1 MRKRGVRQ
9 GGLTLVELL
18 VAISVLAFVAVLG
31 WRGLDSI
38 VRARVALNEDLG
50 HTRGMQLAFAQLQ
63 SDASNIAL
71 PSPLTNN
78 RGPIQARADELVL
91 IRNVFAYNQPS
102 RLQVVSYRV
111 REGRLTRQ
119 QSIPTRDLQELEST
133 WQAMVNGTYVSDAIE
148 LQSGVAGIRMRL
160 WGNNGWQ
167 PAESSAQGGGAG
179 AAEPTNVGE
188 DPFVAARSRAR
199 ATLTKGQQ
207 QWSGLE
213 VALQMTGRESSMLK
227 VFLLGA
233 V

>member
-1 MRKRGVRQ
+1 MPKLSVRQ
-9 GGLTLVELL
+9 TGLTLVELL

-38 VRARVALNEDLG
+38 VRARVGLNEDLE

-63 SDASNIAL
+63 SDASSIVM
-71 PSPLTNN
+71 PSPLPNN
-78 RGPIQARADELVL
+78 RGPIQAGADELVM
-91 IRNVFAYNQPS
+91 IRNVFADNQPS

-111 REGRLTRQ
+111 RDGRLLRQ
-119 QSIPTRDLQELEST
+119 QSLPTRDLQELESS
-133 WQAMVNGTYVSDAIE
+133 WQAMVNGTYVADAIE
-148 LQSGVAGIRMRL
+148 LQSGVAGMQMRL

-167 PAESSAQGGGAG
+167 PAASAAGSG
-179 AAEPTNVGE
+179 AAAPNASQNFAQSKATRGLA
-188 DPFVAARSRAR
+188 VA
-199 ATLTKGQQ
+199 GGVQ

-213 VALQMTGRESSMLK
+213 VALRMAGREASMLK